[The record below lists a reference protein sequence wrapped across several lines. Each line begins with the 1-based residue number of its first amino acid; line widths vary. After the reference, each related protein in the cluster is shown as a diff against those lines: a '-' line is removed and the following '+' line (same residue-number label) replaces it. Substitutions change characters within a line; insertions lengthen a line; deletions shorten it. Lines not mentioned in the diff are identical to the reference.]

1 MGILYAHT
9 VPLSMYATVYRTRSK
24 GVRLPAPGRPEAGRL
39 TLTTRKDGTNS
50 QSLAARLTTD
60 TDKLVLPELL
70 YARVR
75 RISANGIVITGQE
88 VVPRRGNNKSNA
100 DFWPQ
105 TWWCLVHTVAVAEA
119 FDVLDMTDSPF
130 GGVSTPTG

>member
-1 MGILYAHT
+1 
-9 VPLSMYATVYRTRSK
+9 MYATVYRTRSK
-24 GVRLPAPGRPEAGRL
+24 GVRLPVPTRPEAGLL
-39 TLTTRKDGTNS
+39 TLEQRKDGTNG

-60 TDKLVLPELL
+60 GDRLVLPELL
-70 YARVR
+70 HARVR

-88 VVPRRGNNKSNA
+88 VVPRRTNNRSSA

-119 FDVLDMTDSPF
+119 FDVMSPDENPF
-130 GGVSTPTG
+130 GSIGTFRT

>member
-1 MGILYAHT
+1 
-9 VPLSMYATVYRTRSK
+9 MYATVYLTRSQ
-24 GVRLPAPGRPEAGRL
+24 GVRLPTPGRPTAGYL
-39 TLTTRKDGTNS
+39 TLAVRGDGTTKD
-50 QSLAARLTTD
+50 LAARLTGD
-60 TDKLVLPELL
+60 NDKLILPELL

-75 RISANGIVITGQE
+75 RISANGIVISGRE
-88 VVPRRGNNKSNA
+88 VVPRRTNNKSNA

-130 GGVSTPTG
+130 GSLGARRSV